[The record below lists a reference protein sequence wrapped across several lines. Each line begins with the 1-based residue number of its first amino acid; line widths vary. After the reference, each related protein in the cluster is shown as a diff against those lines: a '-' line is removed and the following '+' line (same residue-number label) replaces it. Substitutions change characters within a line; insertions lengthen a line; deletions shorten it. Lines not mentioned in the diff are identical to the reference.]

1 MMVRSCVSALAG
13 MVTVGTP
20 ETAVTGARECPAALE
35 AGGVVTEVFPGA
47 AGAVCAG
54 RLVCGGTAGGFGP
67 KYFAQSKITAI
78 ESSDANTMR
87 SSCDNLLF
95 VCGSLTNAP
104 LPV

>member
-1 MMVRSCVSALAG
+1 MMVRSCVSALTG
-13 MVTVGTP
+13 MVTAGTP
-20 ETAVTGARECPAALE
+20 EIAVAGAREGPPVLG

-78 ESSDANTMR
+78 DSSDATTMR

-95 VCGSLTNAP
+95 VCGSLTNGP